1 MTMWLRQPAPDICG
15 MPLTPAPASQLPDAP
30 FALRVRHG
38 DDAVELQRRLEACL
52 LIVRRVAPVLSPVA

>member
-1 MTMWLRQPAPDICG
+1 MWLRQPAPDTCV
-15 MPLTPAPASQLPDAP
+15 MPPFPAPVSQSPDAP

-52 LIVRRVAPVLSPVA
+52 LIVRRVAPVLTPAA